1 MSIKMSK
8 SASRTFPV
16 ELRPSRRYALLRLF
30 PWWLLVAA
38 LLSLSLL
45 TNNFWFISLVPA
57 LLVMLFKYLSFTF
70 IRYFISSETIKV
82 RRGIFSR
89 RLDYL
94 EWFRVKDYQTTQTVA
109 MRLLGVMEVRLY
121 TTDLTND
128 VVTLEAVPQSDLPE
142 LIRDLVIQARLNN
155 RIFEIN

>member
-1 MSIKMSK
+1 MEKKI
-8 SASRTFPV
+8 AREDSRAFPV

-45 TNNFWFISLVPA
+45 TNKYWFISLVPA
-57 LLVMLFKYLSFTF
+57 LLVMLFRYLSFTF
-70 IRYFISSETIKV
+70 IRYSISSETIKV

-109 MRLLGVMEVRLY
+109 MRLLGVMEVKLY
-121 TTDLTND
+121 TTD
-128 VVTLEAVPQSDLPE
+128 
-142 LIRDLVIQARLNN
+142 
-155 RIFEIN
+155 